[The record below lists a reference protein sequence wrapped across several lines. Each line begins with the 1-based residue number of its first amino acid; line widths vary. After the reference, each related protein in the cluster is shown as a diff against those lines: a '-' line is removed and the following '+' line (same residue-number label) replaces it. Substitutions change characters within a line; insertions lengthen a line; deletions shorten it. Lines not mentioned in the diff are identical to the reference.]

1 MAVTNLLKSQVDQPV
16 FEWLR
21 FAPTATATLSALAA
35 SDDLGGRYFY
45 YIVAQA
51 LWRYDTYSDSWQELA
66 PPNTA
71 PATVLAMKYSKNSGY
86 RGHTISATSNTIT
99 VAGFSRHAHIPNEIK
114 IRIIAGTGAGQERTI
129 TEVADAV
136 IADYGIATTATTSTI
151 GDSTK
156 RWRVNQWDGYQCRL
170 TYSTGQ
176 SQIRRILYNDTT
188 ILTFSDANFQAI
200 DPFNNTGFSI
210 VSPYA
215 APVTTAGSQ
224 THFVIESTQLT
235 VDTPWTVTPDQ
246 SSIYLIVSG
255 GLWLLS
261 SSGIS
266 PWTTWQ
272 FYDIL
277 SDTWQNKT
285 PTSGH
290 LGAALATDV
299 SIDRTGEF
307 AGASISGN
315 TATASTIKTLVDSG
329 ATMAYD
335 RWANYQL
342 RIVSGPGIGQHR
354 RIVGNTD
361 TTFHID
367 HNWDVAPSATSQYS
381 VFPNTDM
388 IWMTGNGSSQLHGYS
403 VERDL
408 WFNGHMSDYGIS
420 RNISITPVSTTGYF
434 SPHEG
439 YAATNIIFNGTGVL
453 AVTVLQGGTGFTA
466 GELLNL
472 ITTGSGAQVW
482 VTSVTG
488 PQGAINTIE
497 LAACGTGYTSTVS
510 TSILNGGSGTGA
522 SVNVVSVGKNA
533 LINVATNHD
542 FRGPSSGIPMEY
554 VSITGC
560 SAGVDSSFNNTF
572 GVIGVS
578 SLTGFYIACPNA
590 AASPTGTTF
599 HNTLLMVDSAQNWT
613 TNEHVG
619 KLLML
624 QTGGTASPTL
634 QVRRIISNTQN
645 ALGLTGAITAP
656 TNGTSRYIIQEP
668 RAFGAMLVNKRSGKE
683 PTGWA
688 TSATSTTLVDT
699 SKDWLPN
706 QWVNCRVRITCGTG
720 AGGEAVVTTNTRTT
734 LTVASWPNGT
744 PDATSKYDIGDS
756 YGFVTTAG
764 TGVATI
770 TDANKNWP
778 TNSLAGK
785 RIRFIGG
792 TNIANEYTIVSNTA
806 TVITIGSSITTDT
819 SSNYVIYEPPI
830 RSTGTN
836 LTWLFG
842 LTDTEKQGKFL
853 ISPRGG
859 GSNIFDL
866 YDITQNRWDITPFFS
881 PMSTTVTTGSMY
893 TYDGGDN
900 YYFTKD
906 ATGRVYQLDMNT
918 FAVNAATTTPY
929 AHSTAIL
936 GNRME
941 IVQTVDGL
949 QYLYIMRHTGQEM
962 WRTLKFW

>member
-1 MAVTNLLKSQVDQPV
+1 MAVTNNLKQQVDQPV

-21 FAPTATATLSALAA
+21 PAPTATATLSGLAA
-35 SDDLGGRYFY
+35 ADDTYGRYMY
-45 YIVAQA
+45 YLVAQA

-66 PPNTA
+66 PPPAA
-71 PATVLAMKYSKNSGY
+71 PSTVLALKYSKYFGY
-86 RGHTISATSNTIT
+86 RGHTIAATTNTIT
-99 VAGFSRHAHIPNEIK
+99 VAGFSRHAHIPDELK

-129 TEVADAV
+129 TTVADAV
-136 IADYGIATTATTSTI
+136 IADTGVATTASASTI

-170 TYSTGQ
+170 TFSTGQ

-188 ILTFSDANFQAI
+188 TLTFSDANFQAI
-200 DPFNNTGFSI
+200 DSFNNTGFSN
-210 VSPYA
+210 VTPYA
-215 APVTTAGSQ
+215 IPVTTAGSQ
-224 THFVIESTQLT
+224 THFVIESTELT

-255 GLWLLS
+255 GLWLIS
-261 SSGIS
+261 SSAS
-266 PWTTWQ
+266 TPFTTWQ

-277 SDTWQNKT
+277 TDAWQSKT
-285 PTSGH
+285 PVGGH
-290 LGAALATDV
+290 LLSALGTDV
-299 SIDRTGEF
+299 SIDKTGEM

-315 TATASTIKTLVDSG
+315 TATSSTDKSLVNSG

-342 RIVSGPGIGQHR
+342 RIVSGPGIGQRR
-354 RIVGNTD
+354 RIVGNTN
-361 TTFHID
+361 TTFFID
-367 HNWDVAPSATSQYS
+367 HGWDAPPSATSQYS

-388 IWMTGNGSSQLHGYS
+388 IWMAGNGSSQLHGYS
-403 VERDL
+403 VERDI
-408 WFNGHMSDYGIS
+408 WHNGPVSDGGIT
-420 RNISITPVSTTGYF
+420 RNISVTPLSTTGYGA
-434 SPHEG
+434 PHEG

-453 AVTVLQGGTGFTA
+453 SVSVLQGGTGFTA

-472 ITTGSGAQVW
+472 ITTGVGAQVW
-482 VTSVTG
+482 ITSVTG

-522 SVNVVSVGKNA
+522 SVNVSSVGRNA
-533 LINVATNHD
+533 LVNVATNHD
-542 FRGPSSGIPMEY
+542 LRGPSSGVPMEY
-554 VSITGC
+554 VGITGC
-560 SAGVDSSFNNTF
+560 SAGVDSTFNNTF
-572 GVIGVS
+572 GVIGVPT
-578 SLTGFYIACPNA
+578 LTGFYIACPNA

-599 HNTLLMVDSAQNWT
+599 HSTLLMVDSSQNWS

-619 KLLML
+619 KLLLL
-624 QTGGTASPTL
+624 QTGGTAPTL
-634 QVRRIISNTQN
+634 QVRRIISNSRH

-668 RAFGAMLVNKRSGKE
+668 RAFGAMYVNKQANKE
-683 PTGWA
+683 PVGWA
-688 TSATSTTLVDT
+688 TSGSATTLVDT
-699 SKDWLPN
+699 SKNWIPN
-706 QWVNCRVRITCGTG
+706 QWANCRVRIVCGTG
-720 AGGEAVVTTNTRTT
+720 AGGEAVVTTNTATT
-734 LTVASWPNGT
+734 LTVASWSNGT

-764 TGVATI
+764 TSVTTI

-792 TNIANEYTIVSNTA
+792 TLIGNEYSITSNTA
-806 TVITIGSSITTDT
+806 TVITIGSSVTTDT
-819 SSNYVIYEPPI
+819 SSYYVIYEPPV

-842 LTDTEKQGKFL
+842 LSDPEKTGKFL

-881 PMSTTVTTGSMY
+881 PMSTTLTTGSMY
-893 TYDGGDN
+893 AYDGSDS

-906 ATGRVYQLDMNT
+906 ATGRVYQLNLNT
-918 FAVNAATTTPY
+918 FRIDAATTIPY
-929 AHSTAIL
+929 AHNTAIL

-941 IVQTVDGL
+941 IVKTADDL
-949 QYLYIMRHTGQEM
+949 PYLYIMRHTGQEM